1 MSFPGATGVL
11 HDSVDEL
18 VSPVSKAT
26 GFVCSADSLGMLNE
40 PAGVEIGISFANV
53 AGTGV
58 DPVSSLGVKLLTVPA
73 GDVEGDKLGSLEHVE
88 MSDSD
93 TKDLGRV
100 LTGSAKQ
107 DFGGV
112 D

>member
-1 MSFPGATGVL
+1 M
-11 HDSVDEL
+11 
-18 VSPVSKAT
+18 SPVSKAT

-40 PAGVEIGISFANV
+40 SAGVEIGTSFANV

-58 DPVSSLGVKLLTVPA
+58 DTVSSLGVKVLTVPA

-88 MSDSD
+88 MSDLV
-93 TKDLGRV
+93 TKDLGMV
-100 LTGSAKQ
+100 LRGSAEQ